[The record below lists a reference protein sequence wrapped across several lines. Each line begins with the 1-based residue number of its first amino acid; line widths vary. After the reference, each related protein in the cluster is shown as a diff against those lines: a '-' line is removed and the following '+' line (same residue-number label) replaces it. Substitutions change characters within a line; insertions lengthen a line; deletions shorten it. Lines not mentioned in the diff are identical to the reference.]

1 MIDRTLADHTRA
13 VSVLTEQLRSRALPL
28 GEWERR
34 MRQEIKAIHLYS
46 AMAAKGGR
54 AQLTPRDLGRVGAQ
68 VKRQYA
74 YLRRFAD
81 QISNGRQRLDGTL
94 VTRTKLYA
102 QAGRGSYEATRQREM
117 RDRGYDEESNL
128 LAPAEHCEGQGSC
141 VEQTT
146 RGWVPVG
153 SLIPIG
159 GRLCVTNCKCQ
170 IRYRNSETGE
180 IAA

>member
-1 MIDRTLADHTRA
+1 
-13 VSVLTEQLRSRALPL
+13 
-28 GEWERR
+28 
-34 MRQEIKAIHLYS
+34 
-46 AMAAKGGR
+46 
-54 AQLTPRDLGRVGAQ
+54 
-68 VKRQYA
+68 
-74 YLRRFAD
+74 
-81 QISNGRQRLDGTL
+81 
-94 VTRTKLYA
+94 
-102 QAGRGSYEATRQREM
+102 M